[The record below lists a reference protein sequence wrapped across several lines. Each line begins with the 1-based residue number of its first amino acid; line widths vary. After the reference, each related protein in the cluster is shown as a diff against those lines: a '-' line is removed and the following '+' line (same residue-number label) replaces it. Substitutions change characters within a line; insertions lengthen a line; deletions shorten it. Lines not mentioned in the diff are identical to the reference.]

1 MLYEEAEGRF
11 NAEGESMN
19 KKTED
24 RLVKESIEEFSK
36 YYFVRNLNEFTKK
49 LVMIALRKG
58 YEEGKKE
65 TRK

>member
-1 MLYEEAEGRF
+1 
-11 NAEGESMN
+11 MN

-24 RLVKESIEEFSK
+24 RLIKELLKEEAERIRDEWESIGLVSNISPEEMGADCKSAI
-36 YYFVRNLNEFTKK
+36 KK
-49 LVMIALRKG
+49 ALRKG